1 VFWTVVFLLLNN
13 VFIRINVYTDNPK
26 IVSYM
31 RGDEGQLAGYASA
44 ASVCKYSLQAL
55 YFGTRTRMG
64 GAFWFLETL
73 MKVSVSYCIVYYL
86 LRNVLRLNTRKAF
99 AVQWMLS
106 VVFLFSG
113 YGCFLLRFN
122 TAGLDRVLSYY
133 ILIHSGY
140 TAKKYSLSTK
150 KRSTAAHILILL
162 SACGILLVG
171 SGRGSVAL
179 SANSYRNPF
188 FFLVMSFAGWQFLYE
203 LADGICRVPR
213 IRQILLVIGQNTL
226 AVVAFHFLS
235 FKIVSYLWVVLHHQP
250 FYRIAAFPVPHTGGA
265 WWLVYTVIGVG
276 VPVFLNLLWQKA
288 KSHVKNE
295 REMNQWHRQMSIWLC
310 GKESD
315 AR

>member
-1 VFWTVVFLLLNN
+1 MSVTQNRDQRLDVVKALAIIAMVAGHCGFPFTHFIYLFHMAVFFMASGYCFKEKNADDIFAACRFIKRKFVGLWVPYVFWTVVFLLLNN

-150 KRSTAAHILILL
+150 KEVLR
-162 SACGILLVG
+162 
-171 SGRGSVAL
+171 
-179 SANSYRNPF
+179 
-188 FFLVMSFAGWQFLYE
+188 
-203 LADGICRVPR
+203 R
-213 IRQILLVIGQNTL
+213 I
-226 AVVAFHFLS
+226 S
-235 FKIVSYLWVVLHHQP
+235 
-250 FYRIAAFPVPHTGGA
+250 
-265 WWLVYTVIGVG
+265 
-276 VPVFLNLLWQKA
+276 
-288 KSHVKNE
+288 
-295 REMNQWHRQMSIWLC
+295 
-310 GKESD
+310 
-315 AR
+315 